1 MTATLD
7 PPEDQRTSVRARQPL
22 LSVLNLTKHFGE
34 VKANTDVSL
43 EVWPGQVHAL
53 VGENGAGKST
63 LLKMIY
69 GVYRPDSGQLM
80 VDGKEAVVSSPA
92 DARRLGLGMVFQDL
106 RLVAALTVVE
116 NVALALPEGPV
127 LRLSALARRIAAA
140 SERFGLA
147 VDPHTRVGHL
157 SIGERQRAEILKVLM
172 SGARLVIL
180 DEPTSVL
187 APQEVESLFQVVDHL
202 RSQGFGILIVTHK
215 LDEVR
220 AIADRATIL
229 RGGRTVVS
237 NVRPAD
243 YTNAELIE
251 HMVGRGVADLERPP
265 VKPRESFAAS
275 ALEIVDVDCVGDKG
289 HLALKGVSLRV
300 RPGELVGVAGVAGS
314 GQRELCEVA
323 LGLRKVRSGT
333 VRVAGQDV
341 RTPSAALA
349 AGASGIPEDPV
360 ADTVVGRLDVTEH
373 MVLNGRPFPRRRM
386 GIDWRS
392 VRQRTADA
400 DGRLGLRIA
409 ASHRRVS
416 ELSGGNIQRIVL
428 TRELAVD
435 SALVVAAY
443 PSRGLDIANVR
454 RTQEI
459 LLERRDAGA
468 GVLVVSEDLDE
479 LMSIADRIV
488 VMHDGHISGEV
499 AVDDFDRQTIGSLM
513 MGGAA

>member
-1 MTATLD
+1 M
-7 PPEDQRTSVRARQPL
+7 
-22 LSVLNLTKHFGE
+22 
-34 VKANTDVSL
+34 
-43 EVWPGQVHAL
+43 
-53 VGENGAGKST
+53 
-63 LLKMIY
+63 
-69 GVYRPDSGQLM
+69 
-80 VDGKEAVVSSPA
+80 
-92 DARRLGLGMVFQDL
+92 
-106 RLVAALTVVE
+106 
-116 NVALALPEGPV
+116 
-127 LRLSALARRIAAA
+127 
-140 SERFGLA
+140 
-147 VDPHTRVGHL
+147 
-157 SIGERQRAEILKVLM
+157 
-172 SGARLVIL
+172 
-180 DEPTSVL
+180 
-187 APQEVESLFQVVDHL
+187 
-202 RSQGFGILIVTHK
+202 
-215 LDEVR
+215 
-220 AIADRATIL
+220 
-229 RGGRTVVS
+229 
-237 NVRPAD
+237 
-243 YTNAELIE
+243 
-251 HMVGRGVADLERPP
+251 
-265 VKPRESFAAS
+265 
-275 ALEIVDVDCVGDKG
+275 
-289 HLALKGVSLRV
+289 
-300 RPGELVGVAGVAGS
+300 
-314 GQRELCEVA
+314 A

>member
-202 RSQGFGILIVTHK
+202 RSQGFGILIVSTSGLTDWAPRSK
-215 LDEVR
+215 ALML
-220 AIADRATIL
+220 A
-229 RGGRTVVS
+229 
-237 NVRPAD
+237 
-243 YTNAELIE
+243 
-251 HMVGRGVADLERPP
+251 MV
-265 VKPRESFAAS
+265 
-275 ALEIVDVDCVGDKG
+275 C
-289 HLALKGVSLRV
+289 
-300 RPGELVGVAGVAGS
+300 
-314 GQRELCEVA
+314 
-323 LGLRKVRSGT
+323 
-333 VRVAGQDV
+333 
-341 RTPSAALA
+341 
-349 AGASGIPEDPV
+349 GIGK
-360 ADTVVGRLDVTEH
+360 A
-373 MVLNGRPFPRRRM
+373 
-386 GIDWRS
+386 
-392 VRQRTADA
+392 
-400 DGRLGLRIA
+400 
-409 ASHRRVS
+409 
-416 ELSGGNIQRIVL
+416 
-428 TRELAVD
+428 
-435 SALVVAAY
+435 
-443 PSRGLDIANVR
+443 
-454 RTQEI
+454 
-459 LLERRDAGA
+459 
-468 GVLVVSEDLDE
+468 
-479 LMSIADRIV
+479 
-488 VMHDGHISGEV
+488 
-499 AVDDFDRQTIGSLM
+499 
-513 MGGAA
+513 